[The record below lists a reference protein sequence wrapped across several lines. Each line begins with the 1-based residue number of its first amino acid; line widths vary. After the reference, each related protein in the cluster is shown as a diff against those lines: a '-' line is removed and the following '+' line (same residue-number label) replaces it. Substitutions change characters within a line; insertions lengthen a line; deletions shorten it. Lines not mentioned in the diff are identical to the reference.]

1 MTTIKLAK
9 WGNSVGL
16 RLPKHVLE
24 GLGLEAGSFVNV
36 TLDSEGVCFRPVKK
50 YSLDKLVSDIT
61 ADNIHGETDWGIE
74 AGKEQW

>member
-1 MTTIKLAK
+1 MARLRLEK

-36 TLDSEGVCFRPVKK
+36 TLDNENVWN
-50 YSLDKLVSDIT
+50 L
-61 ADNIHGETDWGIE
+61 
-74 AGKEQW
+74 